1 MHRSDCAGLAVVAVS
16 TELNARISPP
26 ITPTR
31 HTVMKS
37 LARRLGFENL
47 ELRRLLAAVNIPT
60 DLTGQAGAEVATPVN
75 IANGAGIR
83 GAEIRVAFN
92 PDVLTLDVEDITAG
106 TAWDSTADPQV
117 VANVDTT
124 AGTAI
129 IFISSANE
137 SPSGPG
143 SLVLLGFRIR
153 QTTATNTQV
162 PIDLVEVRLNEGA
175 IAVNPA
181 PIAGPDPTDGLI
193 VVTDATPGQS
203 DRIAGIVFADTNG
216 DNQPGPLEGIPG
228 VRITLVN
235 VATNATIETT
245 TNDTGQYEFL
255 NVPAGNY
262 RIEQTQPTAY
272 LDGGNNQLTVTLAV
286 GQNLANQ
293 NFRELGLRA
302 AFVFNRLATTSA
314 QPVGSPA
321 WINALRTINAA
332 AEAQV
337 NNAPQASS
345 PQSFSLQDPVVA
357 PQVASPF
364 SVTTASSPST
374 PPAPPTPPAP
384 TTTAML
390 GALDSGNGS
399 FAGASGLPQTTTD
412 DDEQQLLVDDAMSQI
427 GLW

>member
-1 MHRSDCAGLAVVAVS
+1 
-16 TELNARISPP
+16 
-26 ITPTR
+26 
-31 HTVMKS
+31 MKS

-75 IANGAGIR
+75 IDNGIGIR
-83 GAEIRVAFN
+83 GAEIRVAFD
-92 PDVLTLDVEDITAG
+92 PDVLTLDVADITAG
-106 TAWDSTADPQV
+106 TAWDSSEAPQV
-117 VANVDTT
+117 VANIDSS

-129 IFISSANE
+129 IFISAAND

-143 SLVLLGFRIR
+143 SLVLLGFRVR
-153 QTTATNTQV
+153 QTITTNTQV
-162 PIDLVEVRLNEGA
+162 PIDLVQVRLNEGA

-193 VVTDATPGQS
+193 VVTDAIPGQS

-216 DNQPGPLEGIPG
+216 DSQPSPLEGIPG

-235 VATNATIETT
+235 AATNVTIETT
-245 TNDTGQYEFL
+245 TDDNGQYEFL
-255 NVPAGNY
+255 NVPAGSY
-262 RIEQTQPTAY
+262 RIEQTQPAAY

-293 NFRELGLRA
+293 NFREIGLRA
-302 AFVFNRLATTSA
+302 AFVFNRLAATTA

-332 AEAQV
+332 AEAQS
-337 NNAPQASS
+337 NNAPQISS
-345 PQSFSLQDPVVA
+345 LQTLSLQDPVVA
-357 PQVASPF
+357 PQVASPL
-364 SVTTASSPST
+364 SMTTAST
-374 PPAPPTPPAP
+374 PNTPP
-384 TTTAML
+384 TTTPVPTTMAMQ
-390 GALDSGNGS
+390 GSLDSGNGS
-399 FAGASGLPQTTTD
+399 FAGSPGLPQTTAD
-412 DDEQQLLVDDAMSQI
+412 DDEQPLLVDDAMSQT